1 MKYIQTST
9 IINPLQNKYLTP
21 KRLEKCGTGLII
33 SSSIIAFLGYILTQS
48 KCGCVPSIQGCLD
61 SVQCI
66 LSFFVILF
74 SGLCSYFHIVSE
86 DERKRVAVDNA
97 YNMHYGE
104 SESVDYYTNDNVK
117 QGLERLSTNMFESCF
132 FTNKIA
138 GVMLTHSLA
147 KSLLLLIPFVITIFL
162 ADSKMIVLLANLAIV
177 SLILADCAKLIA
189 LFLRT
194 KSILTRYRAFYCSRK
209 SMNQHARNSQMQLLI
224 LEYESA
230 LSWSHV
236 LLDEGVYTKLNNKL
250 SKEWEEI
257 KKQYG
262 ISEN

>member
-1 MKYIQTST
+1 M
-9 IINPLQNKYLTP
+9 INPLQNKYLTP
-21 KRLEKCGTGLII
+21 KKLEKCVTRLII
-33 SSSIIAFLGYILTQS
+33 FSSIIAVLGYILTQS
-48 KCGCVPSIQGCLD
+48 KCGCVPFIQGCLD
-61 SVQCI
+61 LVQCI

-138 GVMLTHSLA
+138 GVMLTHSLP
-147 KSLLLLIPFVITIFL
+147 KSLLLLILFVITIFL
-162 ADSKMIVLLANLAIV
+162 ADSKMIVLLSNLAIV

-194 KSILTRYRAFYCSRK
+194 KSILTRFRAFYCSRK

-236 LLDEGVYTKLNNKL
+236 LLDEGVYNKLNAKL
-250 SKEWEEI
+250 SKEWEDMKI
-257 KKQYG
+257 LYG
-262 ISEN
+262 ITTQL